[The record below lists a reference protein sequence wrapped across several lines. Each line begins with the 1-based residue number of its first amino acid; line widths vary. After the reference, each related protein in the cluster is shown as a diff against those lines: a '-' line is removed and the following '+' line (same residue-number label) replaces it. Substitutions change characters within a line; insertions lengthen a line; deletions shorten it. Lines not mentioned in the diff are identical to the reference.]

1 MKIRFTKASKRDNT
15 LVTVSLTA
23 LAKSARAFRPA
34 DNKWGPVTNLPRGS
48 RFSIKVDGVDT
59 VFVVN
64 RVGKT
69 AATKGFPRHLRLPS
83 LSRAVNAEVNR
94 LAVAF

>member
-1 MKIRFTKASKRDNT
+1 MKIKFTKASLKDNK
-15 LVTVSLTA
+15 LVTVSLIA
-23 LAKSARAFRPA
+23 LVSTRAFRPA

-64 RVGKT
+64 RVGRT
-69 AATKGFPRHLRLPS
+69 ATTRGFPRHLRLPS
-83 LSRAVNAEVNR
+83 VGRAVNAEVNR